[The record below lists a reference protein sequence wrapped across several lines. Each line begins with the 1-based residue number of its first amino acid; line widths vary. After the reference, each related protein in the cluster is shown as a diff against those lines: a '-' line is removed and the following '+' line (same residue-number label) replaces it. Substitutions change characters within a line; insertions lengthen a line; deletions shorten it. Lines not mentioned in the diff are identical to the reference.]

1 MVIHVLNEVK
11 AREDE
16 YDFIK
21 SFSTRIHGLPSSVQL
36 ATRERRLLF
45 HGLLHLVN
53 TDVGL
58 VRNPK
63 SLLATS
69 TISVDS
75 YNNRG
80 VKPLNRSS
88 RLASAINE
96 WDARRGRSEST
107 SSWSTG
113 TSFNSF
119 GTSSGASSDLP
130 ATPCSTFFS
139 CYRISVPAGR
149 LNNAASRIPASPS
162 PSPRRNSTVYGT
174 PVQVFVFTDLVL
186 LAVPTSSSTSDW
198 SLLKNIG
205 IARVLG
211 VPEQPEQEPDGLYL
225 RTRPFLQLLIAFIVD
240 PSLIVL
246 EVLPVE
252 VNELNRGVSMD
263 SGSLTFLRFIVPNQ
277 QDSVLPEKVQA
288 PVAKDDL
295 RRTWVAAFQRC
306 FRYTLHS
313 ISVSPHPR
321 YDPQL
326 DLANDTHQ
334 TVFSLLA
341 SGLPLPKS
349 PSVQEADL
357 RQGGI
362 TDPTKEERE
371 ERGWW
376 SVRFQQVF
384 RELQRQDM
392 ALLSAS
398 MAL

>member
-1 MVIHVLNEVK
+1 
-11 AREDE
+11 
-16 YDFIK
+16 
-21 SFSTRIHGLPSSVQL
+21 
-36 ATRERRLLF
+36 
-45 HGLLHLVN
+45 
-53 TDVGL
+53 
-58 VRNPK
+58 
-63 SLLATS
+63 
-69 TISVDS
+69 
-75 YNNRG
+75 
-80 VKPLNRSS
+80 
-88 RLASAINE
+88 
-96 WDARRGRSEST
+96 
-107 SSWSTG
+107 
-113 TSFNSF
+113 
-119 GTSSGASSDLP
+119 
-130 ATPCSTFFS
+130 
-139 CYRISVPAGR
+139 
-149 LNNAASRIPASPS
+149 
-162 PSPRRNSTVYGT
+162 
-174 PVQVFVFTDLVL
+174 VFVFTDLVV
-186 LAVPTSSSTSDW
+186 LAAPTSSLALATSDW
-198 SLLKNIG
+198 TLLKDIG
-205 IARVLG
+205 IARILG

-225 RTRPFLQLLIAFIVD
+225 HTRVFQLLIVFIVD

-252 VNELNRGVSMD
+252 VNELNCGVSTD

-277 QDSVLPEKVQA
+277 QDPVLPEKAQA
-288 PVAKDDL
+288 PVVKDDL

-313 ISVSPHPR
+313 ISVPPHPR

-349 PSVQEADL
+349 PSVQKADL
-357 RQGGI
+357 RHGET

-398 MAL
+398 MAS